1 MKRSS
6 RANDRKW
13 LYFKT
18 ILEKMRQRD
27 VPVAALLLRRRA
39 CSWENLEFFVMIIRT
54 GRKRTDDE
62 EEIDDDEEKGERK
75 MKKNKKRDCRFRN
88 KWGGG
93 GENENIPIAWREV
106 RAAVKKR
113 CGGKNRKD

>member
-1 MKRSS
+1 MGES
-6 RANDRKW
+6 R
-13 LYFKT
+13 
-18 ILEKMRQRD
+18 ILRYDNTM
-27 VPVAALLLRRRA
+27 
-39 CSWENLEFFVMIIRT
+39 

-75 MKKNKKRDCRFRN
+75 MKKNKKKDCRCRN
-88 KWGGG
+88 KWGG